1 VTLALA
7 VFLAGVLFAAYVLA
21 GYPLLL
27 GWLAKHYAKPVKRD
41 STLRSVSVVIAVRD
55 GERWIERKLQS
66 VLALD
71 YPRELLEVIVVSDGS
86 RDRTEEIVR
95 GFAEN
100 GVRLISSGES
110 AGKAAALNLGIPA
123 ARNEILLLTDVRQDL
138 DPPGLRK
145 LIACFGDPQV
155 GVVSG
160 DLIIRRGSDTGERD
174 VGMYRR
180 YESWIRARVSAIDS
194 MFGATGA
201 YYTMRRELA
210 VMVPAGTILD
220 DMYLPLAAFFRGYRA
235 IIEPEALAFDD
246 PSALDAEFPRKVRTL
261 AGNWQI
267 LARYPALLSPR
278 NRMLLHFVSHK
289 FGRLLMPYGLLAAAI
304 ASFWLRTP
312 LREIAWL
319 GQALFYGLALA
330 HPLLPG
336 GLKRI
341 ASPFRTFVVLMLA
354 DLCAPV
360 FVFVPTAR
368 LWKPTQLPL
377 SDAAD
382 EPKRVHSRQ

>member
-1 VTLALA
+1 MTLALA
-7 VFLAGVLFAAYVLA
+7 VFLAGVLFAVYVLA

-27 GWLAKHYAKPVKRD
+27 AWLAKRHGKPVKRD
-41 STLRSVSVVIAVRD
+41 SKLRSVSVVIAVRD
-55 GERWIERKLQS
+55 GERWMERKLRS

-86 RDRTEEIVR
+86 RDGTEEIVR
-95 GFAEN
+95 GFADRT
-100 GVRLISSGES
+100 VRLISSAEPV
-110 AGKAAALNLGIPA
+110 GKAAALNLGIPA

-145 LIACFGDPQV
+145 LIACFADPQV

-160 DLIIRRGSDTGERD
+160 DLIIRRGSDTGEQD

-194 MFGATGA
+194 MFGATGS

-210 VMVPAGTILD
+210 VTVPKGTLLD
-220 DMYLPLAAFFRGYRA
+220 DMYLPLAAFFLGYRL

-246 PSALDAEFPRKVRTL
+246 PTALDAEFSRKVRTL

-289 FGRLLMPYGLLAAAI
+289 FGRLLLPYGLVAAGV
-304 ASFWLRTP
+304 ASFWLRSP
-312 LREIAWL
+312 LREIAWV
-319 GQALFYGLALA
+319 GQALFYGLALV
-330 HPLLPG
+330 HPLLPEG
-336 GLKRI
+336 LLKRVS
-341 ASPFRTFVVLMLA
+341 SPFRTFVVLMLA

-368 LWKPTQLPL
+368 LWKPTQIHV
-377 SDAAD
+377 S
-382 EPKRVHSRQ
+382 K